1 MAVLCKLHGGK
12 IFTSRLIECY
22 KVNQMKAYDIAE
34 LTAEV
39 KNGIVYR
46 NKTIYIT
53 VVVLFWCRRS
63 IATGSSA
70 LTPYPDLLGVGKYR
84 PLREWKICYVTQD
97 RSKSLKVVL
106 FDRSYTS
113 SYSSFT
119 VSSWPVTVIP
129 RWRTSSSGR
138 VGVSKASAFRFVSW
152 TVCSP
157 YPTLNLRWPSFFSRR
172 CTDLEQSS
180 HSSAAY
186 HICSVSSRLPL
197 SLEDILLRSLL
208 RVITVVVPAKWHCRL
223 WTRYNR
229 SYLFTVTMAVLIDNV
244 SMSVRHLD
252 HVLLTLYSSME
263 HVTWKSPGPMCGWV
277 GRMHKT
283 TSVSKTTRKAPT
295 HCQVLPRSERLDIF
309 HMQQTNEQTN
319 RRTSSSRKAFAN
331 GAW

>member
-53 VVVLFWCRRS
+53 VVVLFWCHRS

-119 VSSWPVTVIP
+119 MSSWPGTVIP

-186 HICSVSSRLPL
+186 HICSVTSRLLL
-197 SLEDILLRSLL
+197 SLEDILLLTLL
-208 RVITVVVPAKWHCRL
+208 PVITVVVPAKWHCRL

-252 HVLLTLYSSME
+252 HVYTARWSTWPGSHLVPCVAELGGCIKQQVYRKLHEKPPLTARCC
-263 HVTWKSPGPMCGWV
+263 HVANDLTYFTCNKRTNKQTEGHRHRVKPLRTG
-277 GRMHKT
+277 
-283 TSVSKTTRKAPT
+283 
-295 HCQVLPRSERLDIF
+295 LD
-309 HMQQTNEQTN
+309 N
-319 RRTSSSRKAFAN
+319 
-331 GAW
+331 